1 MANFRNFCQIT
12 EPDLSAGR
20 LVWVPGLP
28 LQVPLWYAKNLPTP
42 NVGLGPLLPF
52 NSPTVTYAGSN
63 SHPIEF
69 DQDAQT
75 CRTKPQNAHCCR

>member
-1 MANFRNFCQIT
+1 MANFRNFNQIS

-28 LQVPLWYAKNLPTP
+28 LKVPLWYAKNLPTP

-52 NSPTVTYAGSN
+52 NSPNVTYAAST
-63 SHPIEF
+63 SCPVVIEP
-69 DQDAQT
+69 QT
-75 CRTKPQNAHCCR
+75 RPATHNANGCRR